1 MVLEATLIN
10 FRDIAGGSV
19 RNISGH
25 ERGVEARKKY
35 ELDRLDTGEQSV
47 SVVIPDDIDA
57 VAASFFQGMFS
68 ASVKKF
74 RSKEKFLEHYHF
86 VAKPNMMEQIIRGID
101 RSLTERGGSAFR
113 A

>member
-1 MVLEATLIN
+1 MVLEAMRIN
-10 FRDIAGGSV
+10 LRDIAEGSV

-35 ELDRLDTGEQSV
+35 GLDRLDAGDSAV

-68 ASVKKF
+68 TSVKRFK
-74 RSKEKFLEHYHF
+74 SKEKFLEHYRF
-86 VAKPNMMEQIIRGID
+86 IAKPNMMEQIIRGID